1 MIEVAFLNE
10 LIKKAFQKSLITDH
24 NHDKNITT
32 RKFNRL
38 KSESLTATLK
48 QATLASKSEIAN
60 FVNRTDFNSKLKHV
74 TSNENELNE
83 LSKKVKAIS
92 WTKNLI
98 SKFSILNGA
107 KYFSSGTFQNYLVCI
122 PAINYIKYFKAS
134 KRIYSWKSNGMSEE
148 SLKNITK

>member
-10 LIKKAFQKSLITDH
+10 LMLVKKAFQKSLITDH
-24 NHDKNITT
+24 NHDKYITI

-38 KSESLTATLK
+38 KSENLTATLK
-48 QATLASKSEIAN
+48 QPTLASKSEIAN
-60 FVNRTDFNSKLKHV
+60 FVNRADFNSKLKHV

-122 PAINYIKYFKAS
+122 PAINYIKYFEAS
-134 KRIYSWKSNGMSEE
+134 KRIYLWKS
-148 SLKNITK
+148 